1 MKGDGGH
8 SMPVRKIG
16 LCYRSVSGRVPIG
29 QGRPG
34 VQVES
39 TLERDFA
46 LLCRFDPSVVG
57 IEEQPVRIEYND
69 ADGRAR
75 SYVPDFL
82 VTYRGGR
89 PVPRLVEIKYST
101 DPMLISGQ
109 LDGRFAAARAY
120 GRRHGWRFEL
130 VTEREVR
137 TPRLE
142 NATFLL
148 PFRGRSIAAG
158 LREGLRA
165 VLQKGGPQSVVSL
178 ADEVAEALGLSRP
191 EVLPGIWTM
200 VAEFKIAVDLDRPL
214 TMGSLVTLAKETR
227 P

>member
-1 MKGDGGH
+1 M
-8 SMPVRKIG
+8 SVRKIG
-16 LCYRSVSGRVPIG
+16 LCYRSVSGRVPMG
-29 QGRPG
+29 KGRPG

-57 IEEQPVRIEYND
+57 IEEQPVRIEYDD
-69 ADGRAR
+69 ADGHAR

-120 GRRHGWRFEL
+120 ARRQGWRFQVVSEL
-130 VTEREVR
+130 EVR

-148 PFRGRSIAAG
+148 PFRGRPVAAG
-158 LREGLRA
+158 LREALRLA
-165 VLQKGGPQSVVSL
+165 LRKGGPKSVASL
-178 ADEVAEALGLSRP
+178 ADEVAVALGLSRP

-200 VAEFKIAVDLDRPL
+200 VAEFQVTADLDCPL
-214 TMGSLVTLAKETR
+214 TMNSLVTQAKEKR

>member
-1 MKGDGGH
+1 MGK
-8 SMPVRKIG
+8 
-16 LCYRSVSGRVPIG
+16 
-29 QGRPG
+29 GRPG

-46 LLCRFDPSVVG
+46 LLCRFDRSVATV
-57 IEEQPVRIEYND
+57 EEQPVRIEYDD

-101 DPMLISGQ
+101 DPMLVSGQ
-109 LDGRFAAARAY
+109 LEGRFAAARAY
-120 GRRHGWRFEL
+120 ARHHGWRFQVMTEL
-130 VTEREVR
+130 EIR

-148 PFRGRSIAAG
+148 PFRGRPVAAD
-158 LREGLRA
+158 LREALRSA
-165 VLQKGGPQSVVSL
+165 LRKGGPKSVASL
-178 ADEVAEALGLSRP
+178 ADEVTVALGLNRP
-191 EVLPGIWTM
+191 EVLPGIWSM
-200 VAEFKIAVDLDRPL
+200 VAAFEVLADLDHSL
-214 TMGSLVTLAKETR
+214 TMSALVTLAKEKR

>member
-1 MKGDGGH
+1 
-8 SMPVRKIG
+8 MPVRKIG
-16 LCYRSVSGRVPIG
+16 LCYRSVSGRVPMG
-29 QGRPG
+29 KGRPG

-46 LLCRFDPSVVG
+46 LLCRFDPSVAG
-57 IEEQPVRIEYND
+57 IEEQPVRIEYDD

-82 VTYRGGR
+82 VTYRGSR
-89 PVPRLVEIKYST
+89 PVTRLVEIKYST

-109 LDGRFAAARAY
+109 LDGRFAAARVYA
-120 GRRHGWRFEL
+120 RRRGWRFQV
-130 VTEREVR
+130 VTELEIR

-148 PFRGRSIAAG
+148 PFRGRPVPAG
-158 LREGLRA
+158 LREALRSA
-165 VLQKGGPQSVVSL
+165 LRESGPKSVASL
-178 ADEVAEALGLSRP
+178 ADETAVAQGLSRP

-200 VAEFKIAVDLDRPL
+200 VAEFEVTADLDRPL
-214 TMGSLVTLAKETR
+214 TMSTLLTPAKEKR

>member
-1 MKGDGGH
+1 
-8 SMPVRKIG
+8 MPVRKIG
-16 LCYRSVSGRVPIG
+16 LCYRSVSGRVPMG
-29 QGRPG
+29 KERPG

-46 LLCRFDPSVVG
+46 LLCRFDRSVATV
-57 IEEQPVRIEYND
+57 EEQPVRIEYDD

-101 DPMLISGQ
+101 DPMLISGH
-109 LDGRFAAARAY
+109 LDGRFAAASAY
-120 GRRHGWRFEL
+120 ARCYGWRFQV
-130 VTEREVR
+130 VTELEIR

-158 LREGLRA
+158 LRDGLRET
-165 VLQKGGPQSVVSL
+165 LRKGGQKNVASL
-178 ADEVAEALGLSRP
+178 ADEVAAALDLSRP

-200 VAEFKIAVDLDRPL
+200 VAEFEVAVDLDRPL
-214 TMGSLVTLAKETR
+214 TMTTIVALAKEKR
-227 P
+227 L

>member
-1 MKGDGGH
+1 
-8 SMPVRKIG
+8 MPVRKIG
-16 LCYRSVSGRVPIG
+16 LCYRSVSGRVPMG
-29 QGRPG
+29 KGRPG

-46 LLCRFDPSVVG
+46 LLYRFDPSVAG
-57 IEEQPVRIEYND
+57 IEEQPVRIEYDD
-69 ADGRAR
+69 ADGRVR

-89 PVPRLVEIKYST
+89 PLPRLVEIKYST

-120 GRRHGWRFEL
+120 ARRQGWRFQV
-130 VTEREVR
+130 VTELEIR

-148 PFRGRSIAAG
+148 PFRGRPISAG
-158 LREGLRA
+158 LRESLRSA
-165 VLQKGGPQSVVSL
+165 LRKGGPKSVASL
-178 ADEVAEALGLSRP
+178 ADEVAAALGLSRP
-191 EVLPGIWTM
+191 EVLPAIWTL
-200 VAEFKIAVDLDRPL
+200 VAEFQVTADLDCPL
-214 TMGSLVTLAKETR
+214 AMNNLVTQAKEKR

>member
-1 MKGDGGH
+1 
-8 SMPVRKIG
+8 MPVRKIG
-16 LCYRSVSGRVPIG
+16 LCYRSVSGRVPMG
-29 QGRPG
+29 KGRPG

-57 IEEQPVRIEYND
+57 IAEQPVRIEYD
-69 ADGRAR
+69 DGDGRAR

-82 VTYRGGR
+82 VTYRSGR

-109 LDGRFAAARAY
+109 LDGRFAAARTYA
-120 GRRHGWRFEL
+120 RRQGWRFQVMSEL
-130 VTEREVR
+130 EIR

-148 PFRGRSIAAG
+148 PFRGRSNAAG
-158 LREGLRA
+158 LRDGLRA
-165 VLQKGGPQSVVSL
+165 ALRKGGQKNVASL
-178 ADEVAEALGLSRP
+178 ADEVATALGLSRP

-200 VAEFKIAVDLDRPL
+200 VAEFEVAVDLDRPL
-214 TMGSLVTLAKETR
+214 TMSTTLVALAKEKR

>member
-1 MKGDGGH
+1 M
-8 SMPVRKIG
+8 
-16 LCYRSVSGRVPIG
+16 G
-29 QGRPG
+29 QGGPG

-46 LLCRFDPSVVG
+46 LLCRFDPSVAG
-57 IEEQPVRIEYND
+57 IEEQPLRIEYDD

-82 VTYRGGR
+82 VAYRSAR
-89 PVPRLVEIKYST
+89 SVPRLVEIKYST

-109 LDGRFAAARAY
+109 LDGRAY
-120 GRRHGWRFEL
+120 ARRHGWRFQV
-130 VTEREVR
+130 VTELEIR

-148 PFRGRSIAAG
+148 PFRGRPVAPD
-158 LREGLRA
+158 LREALRSA
-165 VLQKGGPQSVVSL
+165 LRDGGQKNVASL
-178 ADEVAEALGLSRP
+178 ADEMAVALGLNRP

-200 VAEFKIAVDLDRPL
+200 VAEFKVMTDLDRPL
-214 TMGSLVTLAKETR
+214 TMSSLVALAKEKR
-227 P
+227 S

>member
-1 MKGDGGH
+1 
-8 SMPVRKIG
+8 MPVRKIG
-16 LCYRSVSGRVPIG
+16 LCYRSVSGRVPMG

-46 LLCRFDPSVVG
+46 LLCRFDPSVASV
-57 IEEQPVRIEYND
+57 EEQPVRIEYGD

-82 VTYRGGR
+82 VTYKGGR

-101 DPMLISGQ
+101 DPMLVSGQ
-109 LDGRFAAARAY
+109 LEGRFAAARAY
-120 GRRHGWRFEL
+120 ARRQGWRFQV
-130 VTEREVR
+130 VTELEIRA
-137 TPRLE
+137 PRLE
-142 NATFLL
+142 NTTFLL

-158 LREGLRA
+158 LRQDMRSALR
-165 VLQKGGPQSVVSL
+165 KGGPKSVASL

-200 VAEFKIAVDLDRPL
+200 VAEFEVIADLDRLL
-214 TMGSLVTLAKETR
+214 TMSTLVALAKEKR

>member
-1 MKGDGGH
+1 
-8 SMPVRKIG
+8 MPVRKIG
-16 LCYRSVSGRVPIG
+16 LCYRSVSGRVPMG

-46 LLCRFDPSVVG
+46 LLCRFDPSVAG
-57 IEEQPVRIEYND
+57 IEEQPVRIEYDD

-82 VTYRGGR
+82 VTYRSGR

-101 DPMLISGQ
+101 DPMLTSGQ
-109 LDGRFAAARAY
+109 LDGRFAAARTYA
-120 GRRHGWRFEL
+120 RRQGWRFQVMSEL
-130 VTEREVR
+130 EIR

-148 PFRGRSIAAG
+148 PFRGRPVAAG
-158 LREGLRA
+158 LREALRS
-165 VLQKGGPQSVVSL
+165 VLRKGGPKNVASL
-178 ADEVAEALGLSRP
+178 ADEMAEALGLSRP
-191 EVLPGIWTM
+191 EVLPGIWTL
-200 VAEFKIAVDLDRPL
+200 VAEFQVAADLDCPL
-214 TMGSLVTLAKETR
+214 TMNTFVTPAKEKR

>member
-1 MKGDGGH
+1 
-8 SMPVRKIG
+8 MPVRKIG
-16 LCYRSVSGRVPIG
+16 LCYRSVSGRVPMG

-46 LLCRFDPSVVG
+46 LLCRFDSAVVG
-57 IEEQPVRIEYND
+57 IEEQPVRIEYDD

-101 DPMLISGQ
+101 DPMLVSGQ
-109 LDGRFAAARAY
+109 LDGRFAAARTYA
-120 GRRHGWRFEL
+120 RRQGWRFQV
-130 VTEREVR
+130 VTEREIR

-148 PFRGRSIAAG
+148 PFRGRPVAAG
-158 LREGLRA
+158 LREALRS
-165 VLQKGGPQSVVSL
+165 VLRKGGPNSVASL
-178 ADEVAEALGLSRP
+178 ADEVAAALGLSRP
-191 EVLPGIWTM
+191 EVLPSLWTL
-200 VAEFKIAVDLDRPL
+200 VAEFEVTADLDCPL
-214 TMGSLVTLAKETR
+214 TMSALVTPAKEKR